1 MSGKLFLVATPIGNL
16 QDITLRA
23 LEVLRAVDLIAAEDT
38 RRAAILLRHYDIRKP
53 TVSYHDFNERKAT
66 PQLIAHLRAGKSV
79 ALIADAGT
87 PGISDPAFYLV
98 RAVLE
103 ENLAV
108 EAIPGATA
116 FVPALVISGLPC
128 ERFVFEGFPP
138 AKKGRQTFFKN
149 LAAETRTIVL
159 YEAPHRVVRTLQDML
174 QYWGDRRLAL
184 ARELTKIHEE
194 VRRGAISEILAGL
207 QERPLRGECVL
218 IVEGQR
224 REKNLSKAE

>member
-1 MSGKLFLVATPIGNL
+1 LSGKLFLVATPIGNL

-23 LEVLRAVDLIAAEDT
+23 LEVLRAADLIAAEDT
-38 RRAAILLRHYDIRKP
+38 RHAAILLRHYDIRKP
-53 TVSYHDFNERKAT
+53 TVSYHDFNERKVT
-66 PQLIAHLRAGKSV
+66 PQLIAHLHTGKSV
-79 ALIADAGT
+79 ALITDAGT

-98 RAVLE
+98 RAVLQ

-116 FVPALVISGLPC
+116 FVPALIISGLPC
-128 ERFVFEGFPP
+128 DRFVFEGFPP

-159 YEAPHRVVRTLQDML
+159 YEAPHRIARTLQDML

-194 VRRGAISEILAGL
+194 VRRGTISEILAGL
-207 QERPLRGECVL
+207 QERPVRGECVL

-224 REKNLSKAE
+224 REKKLSKAK